1 MRKEYKFA
9 YFIIDI
15 INFSSRHCLRDNKR
29 NKLSYV
35 RTYSF
40 SFLEAIEAKLDKLD

>member
-1 MRKEYKFA
+1 MRKVYKFA

-15 INFSSRHCLRDNKR
+15 INFSSWDCLRDNKQ

-35 RTYSF
+35 RTLLPVGF
-40 SFLEAIEAKLDKLD
+40 WKR